1 MLKHFDIFSLKTVK
15 VLLLLMFCLCLN
27 VGNVYATP
35 CGTAHPD
42 GCPEGMV
49 CEKHEEKVKWG
60 TGSDYTIT
68 TTYKCVKAEDANEK
82 NVVEGGN
89 NSWGTGLAEAPE
101 FAPKTSYV
109 TECPM
114 VTELRAKYQS
124 GCWSCLVVEKLTSAF
139 LSAAEKAY
147 ELAQR
152 AGLIVLFVGALMWV
166 LVWGLKNMSSLTQ
179 LEPGNILNDL
189 IKFGFKIM
197 LAYVFITSGLRV
209 VRDFFITPLMGTGA
223 IIAQQFW
230 PDDIAKETQN
240 FVWEDELVSPTQQ
253 AIINHNV
260 AQSNQTAQTQQSES
274 TPVQVSQEAQAVT
287 PLKLPQIVDSSTSPN
302 EQIVQQF
309 QKAYLQVL
317 NQRYQSI
324 KSSCTSGDCSKSCRY
339 SSCRD
344 AGHMAA
350 VKDIHQAA
358 GSSGGGNTAY
368 CQAAITASL
377 NDLNKMVGG
386 DIVSFQNGIVNCGVS
401 INNAAQNYPG
411 SVTASASGGDIKLSE
426 ALQRANIGD
435 MIYIRVGTSVTSS
448 GYHAV
453 TYLGNGRVMS
463 FNGDSIWT
471 ITNEVGKIVS
481 TSEIIRQEIANHPEK
496 LNNVDMDKLNEL
508 AEGQGDLTL
517 INYTG
522 GTYAPAS
529 HVSTLSGGTSSAVQI
544 GDISY
549 TGPTDIMPASIMNS
563 ILGATKAI
571 TDTTAETMVLGD
583 AVQCYAGLEK
593 GGAWNVTVLGL
604 NVSRITNFW
613 MWLEGTFIWCTGFLL
628 TLAIAY
634 YLLDIGFKI
643 GFAVIALPIVVG
655 LWPFNMTKGK
665 FTNCLSIIF
674 KASATFAFLAITTAY
689 SLALINSALGGLEN
703 IYDVMDSVASGQEV
717 NQEQT
722 DYVARQLELF
732 SANYIIL
739 VFAFLYSYKL
749 VGSTVSSLVNKFF
762 PDQMFG
768 EAQPIHHWST
778 AASRWVKDQA
788 MKPIGYGRDI
798 AMYQGGRA
806 IKGAATRTVS
816 ALGGLIRGKRQNGP
830 GGGGGPATTAARGAQ
845 AAAKAG
851 EMAGEGVKQTGKAIG
866 AASKA
871 ANAIPVAGQA
881 ISIAGGAVGKAME
894 AGGEAVKQT
903 SKAVGKA
910 AEQAEKA
917 AQQVDKG
924 LQKATETASGGKAD
938 HASEGKKSGGDDDKN
953 LLG

>member
-1 MLKHFDIFSLKTVK
+1 
-15 VLLLLMFCLCLN
+15 
-27 VGNVYATP
+27 
-35 CGTAHPD
+35 
-42 GCPEGMV
+42 
-49 CEKHEEKVKWG
+49 
-60 TGSDYTIT
+60 
-68 TTYKCVKAEDANEK
+68 
-82 NVVEGGN
+82 
-89 NSWGTGLAEAPE
+89 
-101 FAPKTSYV
+101 
-109 TECPM
+109 
-114 VTELRAKYQS
+114 
-124 GCWSCLVVEKLTSAF
+124 
-139 LSAAEKAY
+139 
-147 ELAQR
+147 
-152 AGLIVLFVGALMWV
+152 
-166 LVWGLKNMSSLTQ
+166 
-179 LEPGNILNDL
+179 
-189 IKFGFKIM
+189 
-197 LAYVFITSGLRV
+197 
-209 VRDFFITPLMGTGA
+209 
-223 IIAQQFW
+223 
-230 PDDIAKETQN
+230 
-240 FVWEDELVSPTQQ
+240 
-253 AIINHNV
+253 
-260 AQSNQTAQTQQSES
+260 
-274 TPVQVSQEAQAVT
+274 
-287 PLKLPQIVDSSTSPN
+287 
-302 EQIVQQF
+302 
-309 QKAYLQVL
+309 
-317 NQRYQSI
+317 
-324 KSSCTSGDCSKSCRY
+324 
-339 SSCRD
+339 
-344 AGHMAA
+344 MAA

-411 SVTASASGGDIKLSE
+411 SVTASANGGDIKLSE

-732 SANYIIL
+732 SANFIIL

-851 EMAGEGVKQTGKAIG
+851 EMAGEGVKQAGKAVG

-881 ISIAGGAVGKAME
+881 ISIAGGAVGKTME

-924 LQKATETASGGKAD
+924 LPKATETASGGKAD